1 MLQFLKK
8 WPTKAAKGLVILCTP
23 AELKAAATQ
32 KHLRTLVRI
41 RCGGIHRV
49 IVVVEANH
57 LALLALQNVR
67 VYDKEFVVGGV
78 MKQEL
83 DWDANVLWDP
93 ASADGDAAAGAGA
106 GKAAKKPRRRSR
118 R

>member
-1 MLQFLKK
+1 M
-8 WPTKAAKGLVILCTP
+8 
-23 AELKAAATQ
+23 
-32 KHLRTLVRI
+32 
-41 RCGGIHRV
+41 
-49 IVVVEANH
+49 EANH

-93 ASADGDAAAGAGA
+93 ASADEGAAAAGAGA
-106 GKAAKKPRRRSR
+106 SKAAKKPRRRSR